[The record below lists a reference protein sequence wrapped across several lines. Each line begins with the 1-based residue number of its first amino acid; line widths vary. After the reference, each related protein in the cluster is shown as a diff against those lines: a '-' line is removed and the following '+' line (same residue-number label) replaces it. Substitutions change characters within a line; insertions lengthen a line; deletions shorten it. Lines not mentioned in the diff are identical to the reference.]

1 MKLSEAIGDSFPALS
16 AAFAFTAYD
25 LPLLSDGIE
34 QLQEDVPVASSQL
47 EAATQELPFL
57 LLSWSFL
64 PAVLAGNK
72 APLSIAVH
80 V

>member
-1 MKLSEAIGDSFPALS
+1 VKLSEAIGDSFPALS

-47 EAATQELPFL
+47 SAATQELPFQ
-57 LLSWSFL
+57 
-64 PAVLAGNK
+64 
-72 APLSIAVH
+72 
-80 V
+80 